1 MLEAH
6 LTRLTHLAFQHR
18 GELLASSDADGF
30 LRVWNPRQS
39 DKPIA
44 MRVLQSAISRVAW
57 SPDDRLLVVGQE
69 NGGIA
74 GIVAD
79 PADRGQIK

>member
-6 LTRLTHLAFQHR
+6 LTRLTQLAFQHH

-30 LRVWNPRQS
+30 LRVWNPQQS
-39 DKPIA
+39 TQLIA
-44 MRVLQSAISRVAW
+44 MRVFPSAISRVAW

-79 PADRGQIK
+79 PADQVKD